1 MKTTKQL
8 ILQKSRAL
16 DAREKEETEEEEER
30 DEEQEEEKEEE
41 EEEAEEEEEDG
52 RAKRLILKL
61 DLGKR
66 AARGQ
71 FQLPFL
77 QSISI
82 FSKRN
87 SWSEKYKQ
95 KTQQEKSKSKISNHH
110 IWYQYIYIYIFLLL
124 LLFNPSGGATE
135 EIGRGEEKRKEK
147 KKKWERQLDS
157 EWRNETGQKYRWWR
171 DKSARKRLALRGGL
185 RTIRRAI
192 KRS

>member
-110 IWYQYIYIYIFLLL
+110 IWYQNIYIFFLLLL

-147 KKKWERQLDS
+147 KKKMGAPIGLGME
-157 EWRNETGQKYRWWR
+157 EWNRAKIPLMAGQVSAETTGTKGRIAHYSPG
-171 DKSARKRLALRGGL
+171 D
-185 RTIRRAI
+185 
-192 KRS
+192 

>member
-87 SWSEKYKQ
+87 S
-95 KTQQEKSKSKISNHH
+95 
-110 IWYQYIYIYIFLLL
+110 
-124 LLFNPSGGATE
+124 
-135 EIGRGEEKRKEK
+135 
-147 KKKWERQLDS
+147 
-157 EWRNETGQKYRWWR
+157 
-171 DKSARKRLALRGGL
+171 
-185 RTIRRAI
+185 
-192 KRS
+192 